1 MRGKQRKLKEL
12 FGMIVLCVVCVLCCA
27 TAKET
32 NAYAN
37 WTCTCSNKENADY
50 DSKCWKCNK
59 YRNMRPEF
67 DTVSGKEFDYGD
79 NVKIKWTGKVG
90 SQGYILAVR
99 NLDTD
104 YRPFYNKELGM
115 YESSYTI
122 KEDLPAGKYKV
133 AIAAVDV
140 YNKQY
145 WCEECI
151 YFYVNPEQEEY
162 VEITSTPVVEDG
174 EVITSF
180 SGTSDY
186 GYAVVTPEEPELGVD
201 ASKVGESNAGNND
214 TATAPDVFVFSPES
228 VISDESTQDNVA
240 SVDEKTSKNGGGLF
254 DSIAGFFSKEEAE
267 PEDPTPGEFK
277 FSSPKDGKAYKSG
290 KDVTV
295 KWKASKKATSY
306 TVYLSGEDTGKTW
319 YVDTTS
325 TKHTFKSKDLE
336 VGNYAVFVVARNDY
350 GINVCESLH
359 FSVEQ
364 SGKSMFTVTSSGTK
378 VTDGITISS
387 AAPLKI
393 TLNSNVTDY
402 SVELVSNTIGK
413 TVFSLTNCEGKKC
426 EISMDYLY
434 PANEYTLTVVTNS
447 GKDGKNQRTDK
458 LSFNVALNYSNIGS
472 AGKFQAPIKDT
483 PNCIITC
490 NKNEYFGESRQAY
503 IKKLASNIEYLIFR
517 AGDEFNETQVKC
529 LRDIYG
535 EMLDTKDDAGN
546 YCLLNGEEA
555 MGQYL
560 EFRFEGAG
568 RDTRKL
574 FKGSAKWNDG
584 SWHSVNMKGH
594 ADSKNVENNA
604 SKTIP
609 LEFDLFGAMTVV
621 IRNAEVYG
629 VFFRTSTLPDNY
641 LDYPYENVAT
651 CVIQDGIYDFYTYQ
665 HDWWTE
671 SGGFAAFQLENNGDT
686 KIPAIYDE
694 LTYNSENG
702 ITGEG
707 INIHH
712 NYNSDDKRYSAG
724 CLTVDK
730 DDWAQYMKLYGFAY
744 DKNRENKSWDE
755 NGRLMGK
762 IVVKRLIDIK
772 INADSGT
779 YSNVKEEAK

>member
-1 MRGKQRKLKEL
+1 MRGKSKLKDL
-12 FGMIVLCVVCVLCCA
+12 LRTVVLCMVCVLCCI
-27 TAKET
+27 TAKERA
-32 NAYAN
+32 AYAN
-37 WTCTCSNKENADY
+37 WTCECSNKENADY
-50 DSKCWKCNK
+50 DSKCWKCDK
-59 YRNMRPEF
+59 YRDMRPEF
-67 DTVSGKEFDYGD
+67 DTASGKEFDYGD

-99 NLDTD
+99 NLETD
-104 YRPFYNKELGM
+104 YRPFYNKEFGM

-122 KEDLPAGKYKV
+122 KEDLPAGNYKV
-133 AIAAVDV
+133 AIAAIDV

-145 WCEECI
+145 WCEDCI

-162 VEITSTPVVEDG
+162 AEITSTPVIESG
-174 EVITSF
+174 ENVSSS
-180 SGTSDY
+180 SGTSDF
-186 GYAVVTPEEPELGVD
+186 GYAVVTPEEIELGVGE
-201 ASKVGESNAGNND
+201 SKVGGQNSDSIKDSTQSDD
-214 TATAPDVFVFSPES
+214 TAHSVDVFINEETAK
-228 VISDESTQDNVA
+228 DEGHWYDPFVSW
-240 SVDEKTSKNGGGLF
+240 
-254 DSIAGFFSKEEAE
+254 FSKDEEVRE
-267 PEDPTPGEFK
+267 EDPAPGEFK
-277 FSSPKDGKAYKSG
+277 FSSPKDGKVYKSE

-295 KWKASKKATSY
+295 KWKASKRADSY
-306 TVYLSGEDTGKTW
+306 TVYLSDEDTGKMW
-319 YVDTTS
+319 YTETTS
-325 TKHTFKSKDLE
+325 AKYTFKSEDLK
-336 VGNYAVFVVARNDY
+336 VGNYMVFVVARNDY
-350 GINVCESLH
+350 GTRVCENLR

-364 SGKSMFTVTSSGTK
+364 SGKSALTVTSSGRK
-378 VTDGITISS
+378 VAEGGTISS
-387 AAPLKI
+387 ASPLKI
-393 TLNSNVTDY
+393 TLKSGVSSY
-402 SVELVSNTIGK
+402 SVELVSDTLGK
-413 TVFSLTNCEGKKC
+413 TVYSLENREGNAC
-426 EISMDYLY
+426 EISKNYIY
-434 PANEYTLTVVTNS
+434 PGNSYTLTVVSNS
-447 GKDGKNQRTDK
+447 GKNGKTQVTDK
-458 LSFNVALNYSNIGS
+458 LTFQVALDYSNIGQG
-472 AGKFQAPIKDT
+472 GKFQTLIKEDDDY
-483 PNCIITC
+483 IITC
-490 NKNEYFGESRQAY
+490 NKNEYFGEDRDAY
-503 IKKLASNIEYLIFR
+503 RKKLASNIEYLIFR

-584 SWHSVNMKGH
+584 SWNSVNMKGH

>member
-1 MRGKQRKLKEL
+1 MGNYYLLDCTLRDGGYLNDWE
-12 FGMIVLCVVCVLCCA
+12 FGQNGISNIFVRLVS
-27 TAKET
+27 
-32 NAYAN
+32 AN
-37 WTCTCSNKENADY
+37 
-50 DSKCWKCNK
+50 
-59 YRNMRPEF
+59 
-67 DTVSGKEFDYGD
+67 
-79 NVKIKWTGKVG
+79 
-90 SQGYILAVR
+90 
-99 NLDTD
+99 
-104 YRPFYNKELGM
+104 
-115 YESSYTI
+115 
-122 KEDLPAGKYKV
+122 
-133 AIAAVDV
+133 VDV
-140 YNKQY
+140 
-145 WCEECI
+145 I
-151 YFYVNPEQEEY
+151 
-162 VEITSTPVVEDG
+162 
-174 EVITSF
+174 EVGF
-180 SGTSDY
+180 
-186 GYAVVTPEEPELGVD
+186 L
-201 ASKVGESNAGNND
+201 
-214 TATAPDVFVFSPES
+214 
-228 VISDESTQDNVA
+228 DERRTFDRNRSIMPNTA
-240 SVDEKTSKNGGGLF
+240 SV
-254 DSIAGFFSKEEAE
+254 
-267 PEDPTPGEFK
+267 
-277 FSSPKDGKAYKSG
+277 
-290 KDVTV
+290 
-295 KWKASKKATSY
+295 
-306 TVYLSGEDTGKTW
+306 
-319 YVDTTS
+319 
-325 TKHTFKSKDLE
+325 
-336 VGNYAVFVVARNDY
+336 
-350 GINVCESLH
+350 
-359 FSVEQ
+359 
-364 SGKSMFTVTSSGTK
+364 
-378 VTDGITISS
+378 
-387 AAPLKI
+387 
-393 TLNSNVTDY
+393 
-402 SVELVSNTIGK
+402 
-413 TVFSLTNCEGKKC
+413 
-426 EISMDYLY
+426 
-434 PANEYTLTVVTNS
+434 
-447 GKDGKNQRTDK
+447 
-458 LSFNVALNYSNIGS
+458 
-472 AGKFQAPIKDT
+472 
-483 PNCIITC
+483 
-490 NKNEYFGESRQAY
+490 
-503 IKKLASNIEYLIFR
+503 
-517 AGDEFNETQVKC
+517 
-529 LRDIYG
+529 RDIYG